1 MLSYLVAAMGKVT
14 NTLRITVSILVAVFV
29 KELTIPEH
37 TQAWVLRI
45 SHIFKLVCVFHSK
58 AILRA
63 SVKAQFC
70 THGVLGS
77 IFSTTHAHKVKIK
90 QQYMPCFY

>member
-1 MLSYLVAAMGKVT
+1 MISYLVAAIGKVT
-14 NTLRITVSILVAVFV
+14 NTLRIAVSIPVAVCV

-45 SHIFKLVCVFHSK
+45 SHIFKLVCVFHSQ
-58 AILRA
+58 AILRV
-63 SVKAQFC
+63 SVMAEFC

-77 IFSTTHAHKVKIK
+77 IFSTTHAHEVKIK
-90 QQYMPCFY
+90 QRYIPCCY

>member
-1 MLSYLVAAMGKVT
+1 MRKIT
-14 NTLRITVSILVAVFV
+14 NTLRIAVSILVALGV
-29 KELTIPEH
+29 KELTISEH

-58 AILRA
+58 AILRV
-63 SVKAQFC
+63 SVTAQFC

-77 IFSTTHAHKVKIK
+77 ILSTTHAHEVKIK